1 MWFIFI
7 KIHDNLLLQS
17 YYKTNTNYKQTQ
29 PIFTFSLVKIW
40 SLEPRSYRCWFQC
53 NAKYSE
59 YRINLILW
67 YYLST
72 DKVNRESDS
81 IICRLIRVKES
92 YVRCMKTVLEIK
104 LNLIIPMNIN
114 WIFKCNIENSME
126 KKLLM
131 RAFR

>member
-7 KIHDNLLLQS
+7 EIHDNLLLQS

-40 SLEPRSYRCWFQC
+40 SLEPGSYRCWFQC

-131 RAFR
+131 RSFR